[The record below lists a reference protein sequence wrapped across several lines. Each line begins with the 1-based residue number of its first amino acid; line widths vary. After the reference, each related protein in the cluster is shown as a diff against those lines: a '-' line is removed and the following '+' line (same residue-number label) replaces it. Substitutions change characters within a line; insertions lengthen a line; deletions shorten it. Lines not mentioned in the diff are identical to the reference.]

1 MRLNDTKLVYLC
13 IKGYT
18 SIFGFT
24 CFTFE
29 YISSTNIHYL
39 LKQNSQVSQT

>member
-18 SIFGFT
+18 SIFGLLALLLSIFPPQI
-24 CFTFE
+24 
-29 YISSTNIHYL
+29 YIIY
-39 LKQNSQVSQT
+39 